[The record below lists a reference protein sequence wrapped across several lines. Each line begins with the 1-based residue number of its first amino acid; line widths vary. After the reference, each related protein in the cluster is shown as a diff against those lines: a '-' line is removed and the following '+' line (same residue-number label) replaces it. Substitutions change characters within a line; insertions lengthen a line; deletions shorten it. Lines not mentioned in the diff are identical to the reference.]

1 LALLLLAAGLAH
13 SVVAGPLED
22 ARSALALGDYSTA
35 LPILRNLAEQG
46 NAEARYDLGAMY
58 WNGRGVTKDYDEAV
72 RLIRQSA
79 AQGYPPAE
87 YDLGISYRDGLGN
100 SRDDAEAARWNMKA
114 AEHGFAPAQHNV
126 AARYMSGRGVPRD
139 EAQAAQWFRK
149 AADQGWVNS
158 LGALGIMYANG
169 RGVKPDPVEAYKWL
183 SLAVEGMR
191 GGPDRDKVLAALDQI
206 ATGMTSDQLERAKQ
220 LVGTWTP
227 TGANDQPGYIRQHQ
241 ATTVAGGQS
250 VDAGSFTVAA
260 PAGNGWKAET
270 FPSTRRVRFTRGGT
284 SAGDVAG
291 ISVGQKALD
300 PETAA
305 LAEQEVIATIRL
317 DEEAGFRER
326 YPSSTFALSEA
337 TKDASTVGSKK
348 LYRSTYQ
355 VTDRITGVPVQSTST
370 IYIYLPSDWKQAR
383 RVYVFVLEQPQKI
396 GDQAISAD
404 KIAVEPVIDSLQE
417 K

>member
-1 LALLLLAAGLAH
+1 LIAAGLGH
-13 SVVAGPLED
+13 SVLAGPLED

-35 LPILRNLAEQG
+35 LPILQNLSDQG

-58 WNGRGVTKDYDEAV
+58 WNGRGVTQDYKEAV
-72 RLIRQSA
+72 GLIRQSA
-79 AQGYPPAE
+79 NQGYAPAE

-100 SRDDAEAARWNMKA
+100 SRDDAEAARWNRKA

-126 AARYMSGRGVPRD
+126 GAQLMSGRGVPKN
-139 EAQAAQWFRK
+139 ETQAVQWFRK

-158 LGALGIMYANG
+158 LGALGIAYADG
-169 RGVKPDPVEAYKWL
+169 RGVAPDPVEAYKWL

-191 GGPDRDKVLAALDQI
+191 GGPDRDKVLGALDQL
-206 ATGMTSDQLERAKQ
+206 AAGMTPAQLDQAKQ
-220 LVGTWTP
+220 LAQAWKP
-227 TGANDQPGYIRQHQ
+227 TGTNDQPGFIRQHQ
-241 ATTVAGGQS
+241 AISVAGGQS
-250 VDAGSFTVAA
+250 VDAGTFTVAA
-260 PAGNGWKAET
+260 PAGNGWKVET
-270 FPSTRRVRFTRGGT
+270 FPNTRQVRFTRSGT
-284 SAGDVAG
+284 AMGDAAD

-300 PETAA
+300 SDAA
-305 LAEQEVIATIRL
+305 VYTEQEIVATIRL

-326 YPSSTFALSEA
+326 YPSSTFRLS
-337 TKDASTVGSKK
+337 DASQDPTTIGSKK

-370 IYIYLPSDWKQAR
+370 IYIYFPADWKPAR

-396 GDQAISAD
+396 GDQAITVD
-404 KIAVEPVIDSLQE
+404 KIAVEPVIASLQE